1 MYVPSWVFCFIVLFC
16 ILFVCV
22 CTVLLPPGVN
32 PVAVNKY
39 VVFIYRNL
47 FVNNSFTQYND
58 VVKSYVLLCNWKARQ
73 TNVQTRS
80 SKIC

>member
-1 MYVPSWVFCFIVLFC
+1 MFGPGYSVSLCCSVYCL
-16 ILFVCV
+16 CV

-39 VVFIYRNL
+39 VVFIYRNV
-47 FVNNSFTQYND
+47 FVNNSFTQYNE
-58 VVKSYVLLCNWKARQ
+58 VVKSYVLLCNWKARR

-80 SKIC
+80 SKIF